1 MTFWRH
7 LVDPAVT
14 EPARLFAAEEVRP
27 VADRIDHDDVYPAEL
42 VAQTAAR
49 GWNAMTLPTRY
60 GGGGDTI
67 EHALGVIEELGVGS
81 AALGVSLI
89 TILQSSKIIELFGT
103 ESLKE
108 RVLPRYAEGLR
119 ASYAL
124 TERGHGS
131 DIRSLD
137 TKARGSVAQG
147 WVVSGEKAFITSG
160 SRAEFF
166 VVLAETPAGVSTFA
180 VERDTPGVSTL
191 QTREA
196 QTFGLRNGPHVDL
209 ILDDVELPGDALI
222 GTEGNGLRQ
231 ALVTLSN
238 SRTLAAGI
246 SLGIARAAF
255 DDALAYVRQRPAF
268 GGKVIDF
275 QGIQWY
281 FSQAAAELDAARLLC
296 YQAARD
302 LDQDRIRVDSASSI
316 SHDYRRSS
324 SAAKL
329 IAAELATRVAS
340 MAVQVCGA
348 SGVQETSPFGRY
360 LRDAKAYEVAGGS
373 SEVLKNTIAKSLLK
387 AAAEQDAASAG
398 SAAAGASA

>member
-14 EPARLFAAEEVRP
+14 EPARLFATEVVRP

-60 GGGGDTI
+60 GGGGDTM

-147 WVVSGEKAFITSG
+147 WVISGEKAFITSG

-166 VVLAETPAGVSTFA
+166 VVLAETPTGVSTFA

-255 DDALAYVRQRPAF
+255 DDALAHVRQRPAF

-302 LDQDRIRVDSASSI
+302 LDQDG
-316 SHDYRRSS
+316 DYRRSS

-387 AAAEQDAASAG
+387 AAEAQDAAG
-398 SAAAGASA
+398 TAGAEAPA